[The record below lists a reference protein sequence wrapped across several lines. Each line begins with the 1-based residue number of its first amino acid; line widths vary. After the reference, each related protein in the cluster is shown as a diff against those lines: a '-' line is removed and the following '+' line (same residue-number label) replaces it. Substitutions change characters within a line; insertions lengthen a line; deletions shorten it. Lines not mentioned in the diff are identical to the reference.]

1 MSWNEVR
8 IPVLLIGIVVV
19 TIAAY
24 IGWVYSPSAGY
35 RGKLGLDLR
44 SGSRIVCELSPPDNA
59 PTGFKIDETVVNRT
73 KQVFEKRLNP
83 TGTKEIMIT
92 SQGTQRIEIELP
104 EETNLTRAEQMVSKV
119 GHLDFREMKIDPATG
134 MEKWVPVMGGE
145 YIKSAD
151 YHVMNGEPEVT
162 FEMTSEGTRKFG
174 ELTERLVG
182 KPLGI
187 FFDGVEIDAPR
198 VNEPIT
204 TGSGRISGGK
214 MSIQDCQSLANYLNA
229 GALPVKIKI
238 LSSSVVSAT
247 LGQEALIRSMQAG
260 LIGLVLVMLFM
271 LYYYRVPGL
280 LASIA
285 LVVYSVLCLATMNI
299 LGSALT
305 LPGIAGFILSIG
317 MAVDANV
324 LIFERLKEELWGE
337 KSIRSAVDLGFK
349 RAFSSILD
357 GHVTTFLGALIL
369 YTVAT
374 GSLKGFGNTLMIGT
388 AWSMI
393 TAVVFTRVF
402 MDAVVQSGMV
412 RNRHM
417 FGV

>member
-8 IPVLLIGIVVV
+8 IPVLLIGIVVL
-19 TIAAY
+19 TIGGY
-24 IGWVYSPSAGY
+24 LGWVYSPGSGY
-35 RGKLGLDLR
+35 KGKLGLDLR
-44 SGSRIVCELSPPDNA
+44 SGSRIVCELSPPENA
-59 PTGFKIDETVVNRT
+59 PEGFKIDESVVNRT
-73 KQVFEKRLNP
+73 KLVFERRLNP
-83 TGTKEIMIT
+83 TGTKEIIIT
-92 SQGTQRIEIELP
+92 SQGTKRIEIELP
-104 EETNLTRAEQMVSKV
+104 EETNLQRAEQQVSKV
-119 GHLDFREMKIDPATG
+119 GHLDFRELRVDPATG

-151 YHVMNGEPEVT
+151 YRIVQGEPEVV

-174 ELTERLVG
+174 EITERMVG

-204 TGSGRISGGK
+204 GGSGRISGGK
-214 MSIQDCQSLANYLNA
+214 MSVDSTRELANYLNA
-229 GALPVKIKI
+229 GALPVKVRI

-247 LGQEALIRSMQAG
+247 LGQEALDRSMVAG
-260 LIGLVLVMLFM
+260 LIGLFLVMVFM
-271 LYYYRVPGL
+271 LFYYRVPGL

-285 LVVYSVLCLATMNI
+285 LVVYAVLCLATMNL

-357 GHVTTFLGALIL
+357 GHVTTFIGAWIL
-369 YTVAT
+369 YYVAT
-374 GSLKGFGNTLMIGT
+374 GALKGFGNTLMIGT

-402 MDAVVQSGMV
+402 MDAVVQSGV
-412 RNRHM
+412 VKSRQM
-417 FGV
+417 FGA